1 MPPPIHS
8 LLVLLL
14 AGAIATALLAPRL
27 ERIEPAS
34 LARGYLIGVAA
45 LTGVRVLAYIAANA
59 FGEQEVRPLSTG
71 PRDPTNVMIGA
82 LYGLALARGWHD
94 RWRSF
99 FAMPDLLLA
108 LRVATGV
115 AFVLAGLVNAFLPD
129 LGVGFFVHAG
139 YTRTFRLFIM
149 TAEVLGGAAL
159 LLPWRWLTL
168 AAVAGLAIDMFGAIA
183 TQIRVGE
190 PAAALA
196 PALAMLLRLAPLAA
210 LTLAGLRRRWLLV
223 ALGALA
229 CAIVAVVGGRWMLHS
244 T

>member
-1 MPPPIHS
+1 MLPPIQS

-14 AGAIATALLAPRL
+14 AGALAAVLLAPRL
-27 ERIEPAS
+27 ERVGPAD
-34 LARGYLIGVAA
+34 LARGYLVGVAA
-45 LTGVRVLAYIAANA
+45 LTGLRVLAYVAANV
-59 FGEQEVRPLSTG
+59 FGAQELRPLITG
-71 PRDPTNVMIGA
+71 SRDLTNVMVGA
-82 LYGLALARGWHD
+82 LYGLALARGRRD
-94 RWRSF
+94 RWSAF

-115 AFVLAGLVNAFLPD
+115 YFVLAGLVNAFLPD

-168 AAVAGLAIDMFGAIA
+168 AAAAGLGIDMFGAIA
-183 TQIRVGE
+183 TEIRVGA

-196 PALAMLLRLAPLAA
+196 TPLAMLLRLAPLAL
-210 LTLAGLRRRWLLV
+210 LTLAGLRRRWLWV
-223 ALGALA
+223 ALAASA
-229 CAIVAVVGGRWMLHS
+229 CAIVAVVGGRWMLQS
-244 T
+244 A